1 MYIVQTYRTYLGR
14 LIPTAYLFPKLK
26 LRNCPKHLTTKSLKF
41 CQNIYIKLSPEIPQN
56 CPRNCVQIIY
66 NFTISQIPKSSLLTQ
81 ILAGILEANPSTL
94 KGHFSDFPTALAL
107 GLYCLSIQKKSNIRH
122 WFSYLLQWILNTMEE
137 FKIPIWLF

>member
-14 LIPTAYLFPKLK
+14 LITTAYLFPKLK

-107 GLYCLSIQKKSNIRH
+107 GLYCLSIQKNLTFDTGFHIYCSG
-122 WFSYLLQWILNTMEE
+122 F
-137 FKIPIWLF
+137 

>member
-14 LIPTAYLFPKLK
+14 LITTAYLFPKLK

-81 ILAGILEANPSTL
+81 ILAGILKANPTTHSKLSSIYHMPHHVKKYTNA
-94 KGHFSDFPTALAL
+94 KRPFP
-107 GLYCLSIQKKSNIRH
+107 LSI
-122 WFSYLLQWILNTMEE
+122 
-137 FKIPIWLF
+137 